1 MSHAPAVLGRN
12 IRNAAENRIDKE
24 KSRAIIFDM
33 KIFNALTRRVDWE
46 RDGRERSQ
54 GLKASYSGTFAK
66 TTSEWLQ
73 NSPVIPLSS

>member
-1 MSHAPAVLGRN
+1 
-12 IRNAAENRIDKE
+12 
-24 KSRAIIFDM
+24 M
-33 KIFNALTRRVDWE
+33 KMLNTLTRRVDWE
-46 RDGRERSQ
+46 RDVRERSH